1 MRRREFIQTIVGAAA
16 AWPLAARAQQ
26 SAMPVVGFMSARAP
40 SESVDLVSAFQQ
52 GLREAGFIEG
62 QNALIAFRW
71 ADGHSDR
78 LPTLAKEL
86 IDLRVAVLFAAGG
99 SPSAFAA
106 KAATQTIPVVFSAVV
121 DPVGVGL
128 VASLNR
134 PGGNVTGMSFTAL
147 EVVAKN
153 TQLLKELVPGVSS
166 IAYLV
171 NPASSSSELY
181 RKEAEKAA
189 AALGVTVRTLSAGTE
204 HDLEQAFASWTQ
216 VGAGALVVPSD
227 SFLDNHREQIAAFSA
242 RYRVPTILTV
252 REFAQMGGLLS
263 YGPSLP
269 DSYRRAGV
277 YVGRIL
283 KGDKPADLPVMQ
295 PEKYDLVINLKT
307 AKAFGLTIP
316 DKLLATADD
325 LIE

>member
-1 MRRREFIQTIVGAAA
+1 MRRREFVTLAGGAMVG
-16 AWPLAARAQQ
+16 WPLVARAQQ

-40 SESVDLVSAFQQ
+40 GESIDLVSAFQR
-52 GLREAGFIEG
+52 GLREVGFIEG
-62 QNALIAFRW
+62 QNVIIAFRW
-71 ADGHSDR
+71 AESRSDR
-78 LPTLAKEL
+78 LPILAKEL

-134 PGGNVTGMSFTAL
+134 PGGNVTGMSFTAP

-153 TQLLKELVPGVSS
+153 TQLLKELVPGASI

-171 NPASSSSELY
+171 NPSSSAAELY
-181 RKEAEKAA
+181 RKEAERDA
-189 AALGVTVRTLSAGTE
+189 AALGITVRMLHASTE
-204 HDLEQAFASWTQ
+204 RDLDEELASLTQ
-216 VGAGALVVPSD
+216 MGAGALVVPSD

-242 RYRVPTILTV
+242 RYRVPTILSV
-252 REFAQMGGLLS
+252 REFALTGGLLS

-307 AKAFGLTIP
+307 AKALGLTVP
-316 DKLLATADD
+316 DKLLATADEV
-325 LIE
+325 IE